1 MTAYFKPLF
10 TTLLFCF
17 CLSLKAQREKIK
29 FGAVSL
35 SDLQSDD
42 FEKYEDAEAVV
53 LFDGGVAN
61 FIEEEGRFIIVFERT
76 RRIKIL
82 TKSGLDFSNINIPYY
97 QQDMRNTEL
106 IYDIKA
112 MSHTLVNGVD
122 QKNELNKSDIY
133 DEKINSNWHQKKF
146 AIPGVKEGSVIEYS
160 YILKSPFMFNLP
172 DWEFQSKIPTQYSEY
187 EVHVVPFYEY
197 TYLAQGIKKFDYSN
211 SHVGIGSRR
220 FATIDFKEMVYE
232 FAMKDTPAF
241 TDVQYITSI
250 NDYIIKMDWQL
261 AKIIRPNGS
270 KEEIITTWAQMV
282 ESMLKSDNFGK
293 FIKSSSKSVEKMIK
307 DDQRLQEIS
316 KLENFEKA
324 KELTRYVKEN
334 YRWNRMR
341 GKYASKNVKE
351 FLNETTGSTAELNLF
366 LIGMLRAFDIEAYP
380 VILSTR
386 DHGKI
391 KIDYPFESFFNTLAI
406 LVEVDQQLYLTEAT
420 EKELEFGKLPA
431 EYLNEKGLIID
442 NEKQGWVDLNI
453 TLPSLE
459 SEDMKLTLNP
469 STLKLEGEFV
479 KTLTDYDALRY
490 IRNKNLI
497 QTELN
502 NSYNL
507 IGDIQYPETNS
518 PSTPYTLKYEASY
531 PVSTFEGK
539 IYFHPFL
546 NKAPTIN
553 PLKAEDRTYP
563 VDFTYSQ
570 KKQFNTIIEIPDGYS
585 FSVIPESVQFSNS
598 LIDFSFE
605 TLLDPSKQKMI
616 AISTY
621 VLKKAV
627 YDPKEYKQLKSY
639 LAQITEAYNKQITVE
654 KQ

>member
-1 MTAYFKPLF
+1 M
-10 TTLLFCF
+10 
-17 CLSLKAQREKIK
+17 SLNAQREKIK
-29 FGAVSL
+29 FGSVSL
-35 SDLQSDD
+35 SDLQNND
-42 FEKYEDAEAVV
+42 FEKYADAEAVV

-82 TKSGLDFSNINIPYY
+82 TKAGLDLSNINIPYY

-112 MSHTLVNGVD
+112 TSHTLVNGVG

-133 DEKINSNWHQKKF
+133 DEKINDNWHQKKF
-146 AIPGVKEGSVIEYS
+146 AIPGVKEGSVIEYT

-197 TYLAQGIKKFDYSN
+197 TYLAQGIKNFDHTN
-211 SHVGIGSRR
+211 SYMGTGSRR
-220 FATIDFKEMVYE
+220 FATLDFKEMVYE
-232 FAMKDTPAF
+232 FAMKDIPAF
-241 TDVQYITSI
+241 TDVQYITSM

-261 AKIIRPNGS
+261 ARIIRPNGS
-270 KEEIITTWAQMV
+270 KEEIMTTWDQMV
-282 ESMLKSDNFGK
+282 ESMLKSENFGK

-307 DDQRLQEIS
+307 DDHRLQQIS

-324 KELTRYVKEN
+324 EALTRYVKESYN
-334 YRWNRMR
+334 WNRMR
-341 GKYASKNVKE
+341 SKYASKSVKD
-351 FLNETTGSTAELNLF
+351 FLKETTGSAAELNLF

-380 VILSTR
+380 VLLSTR

-391 KIDYPFESFFNTLAI
+391 KTDYPFESFFNTLAI
-406 LVEVDQQLYLTEAT
+406 LIEVDQEFYLTEAT

-442 NEKQGWVDLNI
+442 KEKQGWVDLNI

-459 SEDMKLTLNP
+459 SEDMKLVLNP
-469 STLKLEGEFV
+469 SNLKLEGKFV
-479 KTLTDYDALRY
+479 KTLTDYEALY
-490 IRNKNLI
+490 YKRNKGLI
-497 QTELN
+497 QKELD
-502 NSYNL
+502 NSYDL
-507 IGDIQYPETNS
+507 IGDIEYSETSS
-518 PSTPYTLKYEASY
+518 PSEPYTVKYEASY
-531 PVSTFEGK
+531 PVSTFEGN
-539 IYFHPFL
+539 IYFQPFL
-546 NKAPTIN
+546 NKAPTGN
-553 PLKAEDRTYP
+553 PLKAEERTYP

-570 KKQFNTIIEIPDGYS
+570 KKQFNTTIEIPNGYS
-585 FSVIPESVQFSNS
+585 FTSIPESVQFSNS
-598 LIDFSFE
+598 LIDFSYE
-605 TLLDPSKQKMI
+605 VLLDPSKQKLI

-627 YDPKEYKQLKSY
+627 YEPKEYKQLRSY
-639 LAQITEAYNKQITVE
+639 LAQVAEAYSKQVTVE